1 MTAGGAGISLQ
12 RVAVEEPTTLASPRA
27 APSNRFGGGRLET
40 GDDSSPAVQTRAR
53 DRPGS
58 LASVLYPFPLGTLPS
73 IWTPG
78 QRAATPRLQSP
89 SRNSTPRA
97 HGGCLSLLY
106 IVTHH
111 QWQAMSCVC

>member
-1 MTAGGAGISLQ
+1 MTAGGAGIPSQ
-12 RVAVEEPTTLASPRA
+12 RVAAEDPTTLASPRA
-27 APSNRFGGGRLET
+27 VPSNRSGGGRPET
-40 GDDSSPAVQTRAR
+40 TPRLRYPVQTRAR
-53 DRPGS
+53 DRPGI
-58 LASVLYPFPLGTLPS
+58 LASVLYPFPLGTLSS

-106 IVTHH
+106 ILTHH

>member
-1 MTAGGAGISLQ
+1 MTAGGAGIPSQ
-12 RVAVEEPTTLASPRA
+12 RVAAEEPTTLASPRA
-27 APSNRFGGGRLET
+27 VDSVWWWET
-40 GDDSSPAVQTRAR
+40 GDDSSPAGQTRAR

-58 LASVLYPFPLGTLPS
+58 LASGLYPFPLGTLSS

-78 QRAATPRLQSP
+78 QRAATRRLQSP

-97 HGGCLSLLY
+97 QGGRLSLLY